1 MQGGRVSGTQI
12 IEDPDAVPLSDQMIG
27 QSRTQ
32 EARSTGNQNPQTSL
46 LPPLGTIL
54 PKPGYRLFQALGQG
68 RVGLEAQ

>member
-12 IEDPDAVPLSDQMIG
+12 VEDPDVVSLSDQMIG

-32 EARSTGNQNPQTSL
+32 ETRSTGDQNPQTSL

-54 PKPGYRLFQALGQG
+54 PEPGYRLFQALGQAHL
-68 RVGLEAQ
+68 GLEAQ